1 MKTTLKL
8 EELALF
14 LFGIF
19 LFAQS
24 PFDKLRVRWRGLKK
38 FTLRQAQGSGI
49 KKIKSPFDRL
59 RVRWRGLNKFTL
71 RQAQGSEVVTE
82 LVESGH

>member
-8 EELALF
+8 EEFALF

-38 FTLRQAQGSGI
+38 FTLRQAQGPVERIEEIHPSTSSG
-49 KKIKSPFDRL
+49 F
-59 RVRWRGLNKFTL
+59 G
-71 RQAQGSEVVTE
+71 
-82 LVESGH
+82 SGH